1 MTDNRPGPSGGTA
14 LASNNLLGM
23 GWMVMASAV
32 FSANFTVIRTLGSE
46 VHVFE
51 LVFFRNLF
59 GFIFLIPF
67 LIRAG
72 RAGLI
77 PSRPGLTGL
86 RGLMQT
92 CALMFWYYA
101 LIVTPFAM
109 AASLSMLEPIFAS
122 IIAILIL
129 REKASLARWAV
140 VIFGLAGSL
149 IIIRPGFGALSLGAL
164 AAVSSAMFWAVFLI
178 IGKVQTRDD
187 SLISVVAY
195 PTLLVVPMALIPA
208 SFFWQWPTPEQYMW
222 LLLTGILSSTANL
235 MFTKAYQIGEVTA
248 VAPMS
253 FARMIF
259 AAIAGYLF
267 FSEVP
272 EIWVWIGG
280 ALIIAAGIYLT
291 RIEAKLARGD

>member
-1 MTDNRPGPSGGTA
+1 
-14 LASNNLLGM
+14 
-23 GWMVMASAV
+23 
-32 FSANFTVIRTLGSE
+32 
-46 VHVFE
+46 
-51 LVFFRNLF
+51 
-59 GFIFLIPF
+59 
-67 LIRAG
+67 
-72 RAGLI
+72 
-77 PSRPGLTGL
+77 
-86 RGLMQT
+86 MQT